1 MLVRTLSN
9 QHGEMSFVC
18 CDLELS
24 CWYQRYSLKAKS
36 HFTEDKL
43 GICES
48 TYDVSRE
55 KKYSSCHFLCISL
68 KFISPSLAPSSPFV
82 CACSA
87 KVEVWW
93 TTSLLTSCAAVRP
106 RALRLSSPAF
116 KIICGSYISP
126 ILASLPLSTP
136 VFRIRL
142 SCPRP
147 SPSYSSGPSP
157 PEALADDDLVVFVT
171 TVPTIHPAD
180 NRPTADRLRVVVL
193 LLLVVWMLGRLLDYN
208 ASTAGRRDVPSGRF
222 YRQRIHFALSRSE
235 RSLLTSLS
243 LIIRRIDIWGRHRLA
258 FCALYYV
265 AAPPPLIY
273 PTFLL
278 V

>member
-157 PEALADDDLVVFVT
+157 PEALADGLGL
-171 TVPTIHPAD
+171 A
-180 NRPTADRLRVVVL
+180 ALRVVVL